1 MKKKIIFK
9 FYFVILLIFFLSF
22 TVYSF
27 NYKDEILV
35 FILDFINFFTN
46 QNLIFR
52 ISLYLL
58 IFIITATFSM
68 PVILLTAILG
78 GYLFGQTLGL
88 ILVIFS
94 LIITFNVQI
103 YLIEFFISKI
113 KKNNVYIKYKEYF
126 KKANNPIIISII
138 RMIPFMPFTLQNLI
152 IFDLKFNI
160 FNKNIF
166 TIFGLIPI
174 SFVIVS
180 FGNSLNDLSL
190 EKINKISIYNNE
202 TIIYFILYIALIFL
216 LRKIFRIYNSQ

>member
-68 PVILLTAILG
+68 PVILFTSILG

-160 FNKNIF
+160 FNKNF
-166 TIFGLIPI
+166 WYIP
-174 SFVIVS
+174 S
-180 FGNSLNDLSL
+180 
-190 EKINKISIYNNE
+190 K
-202 TIIYFILYIALIFL
+202 
-216 LRKIFRIYNSQ
+216 

>member
-35 FILDFINFFTN
+35 FILDCINFFTN

-52 ISLYLL
+52 ISFYLL

-68 PVILLTAILG
+68 PVILFTSILG